1 MRDLIVWFFRL
12 LLRIF
17 FRRIEIVGLARIP
30 LDRPVIFAPNH
41 PSGLIDPMFVLCLS
55 QRRVSFLAK
64 EPLFRTPFVG
74 FFVRL
79 FECLPVYRSSDG
91 ADPRKN
97 RAMMAEAVRLLGQ
110 GNALCIFPEGT
121 SHSDP
126 DLRPLRHGVAR
137 IGLAARAA
145 ADQAVLIVPTALYY
159 EQKQTFRSRAVLAFG
174 QPLEVPKLEPS
185 AAGEPSRE
193 ATIALTSEV
202 EDAIEDLLPT
212 ASTHEELLLAEHVE
226 RLLTLEDEELGVDA
240 PDEESE
246 DGGLASVSLAR
257 RMHTR
262 RQVLDAYETL
272 RRERPEEVANLSAQ
286 LRRLSLELEALGL
299 PIDAPLDHPK
309 VARRRRPAA
318 LPLVLLAPLAFVGF
332 VVHLPTHEAVR
343 ALSFRYAGSEI
354 DVVATAKLVL
364 GLFLY
369 PLTWL
374 GWGVALAMLTGSA
387 EMLASALTGPAL
399 GWATLRF
406 QEDLA
411 AMLRRAALSRRLDG
425 APRALAELREERS
438 QLTKQLAELARPR
451 RGQK

>member
-1 MRDLIVWFFRL
+1 MRELIVWFFRL

-17 FRRIEIVGLARIP
+17 FRRIELVGLGRVP
-30 LDRPVIFAPNH
+30 RDQPVIFAPNH

-79 FECLPVYRSSDG
+79 FECLPVYRTTDG

-97 RAMMAEAVRLLGQ
+97 RAMMAEAVRLLTR
-110 GNALCIFPEGT
+110 GNALCVFPEGT

-145 ADQAVLIVPTALYY
+145 QDRPVLIVPTALYY

-174 QPLEVPKLEPS
+174 RPLEVPQL
-185 AAGEPSRE
+185 ALGTTGEPSRD
-193 ATIALTSEV
+193 ATIALTGDV
-202 EDAIEDLLPT
+202 ERAIEDLLPT
-212 ASTHEELLLAEHVE
+212 AGTHDELLLAEHVE
-226 RLLTLEDEELGVDA
+226 RLLTLAGDVVETDA
-240 PDEESE
+240 PDEELA
-246 DGGLASVSLAR
+246 DDAGLASVSLAR
-257 RMHTR
+257 RMQTR

-272 RRERPEEVANLSAQ
+272 RRERPAEVESLRNQ
-286 LRRLSLELEALGL
+286 IRRLALELGALGL
-299 PIDAPLDHPK
+299 PIDAPLDRPK
-309 VARRRRPAA
+309 RAWRYPHIAV
-318 LPLVLLAPLAFVGF
+318 LVLAAPLALLGAI
-332 VVHLPTHEAVR
+332 VHLPAHEAVR

-374 GWGVALAMLTGSA
+374 SWAVVLA
-387 EMLASALTGPAL
+387 ALTGRSEMLLCTVLGPGL
-399 GWATLRF
+399 GWITLRC
-406 QEDLA
+406 QEL
-411 AMLRRAALSRRLDG
+411 LTSLLGRAALERRLEG
-425 APRALAELREERS
+425 APRALAELAKERDVLTA
-438 QLTKQLAELARPR
+438 QLTELARAPLG
-451 RGQK
+451 RG